1 MKREIKILIVDDQ
14 EGIRRLLAE
23 TCSLL
28 GYEVFT
34 AASGQEAL
42 EIVKIDSFQV
52 ALVDMKMPGMNG
64 LETMKQLLE
73 TVEDLKGIV
82 MTGYG
87 EIDLVED
94 ANKLGIAAFIQK
106 PFNLEEIKELLEKVI
121 YH

>member
-1 MKREIKILIVDDQ
+1 MKRKIKILIVDDQ

-23 TCSLL
+23 ACSLL

-42 EIVKIDSFQV
+42 ETVKKNNFQV

-73 TVEDLKGIV
+73 TVKDLKGIV

-87 EIDLVED
+87 EIDLVAD
-94 ANKLGIAAFIQK
+94 VNKLGIAALLQK
-106 PFNLEEIKELLEKVI
+106 PFNLEEIQELLEKVI